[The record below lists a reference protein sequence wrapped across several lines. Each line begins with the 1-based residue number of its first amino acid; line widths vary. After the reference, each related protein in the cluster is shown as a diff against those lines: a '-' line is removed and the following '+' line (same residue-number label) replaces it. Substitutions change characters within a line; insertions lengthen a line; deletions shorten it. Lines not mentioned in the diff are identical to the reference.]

1 MSQAIGTATR
11 PLRVAIIGAGPSG
24 YYAAGALIAQKDVNV
39 SVDIFDRLPTPFGL
53 VRYGVAPDHDKIKSV
68 IRVYEKISSDP
79 RVRFF
84 GNVAFGADLLHDDV
98 RQHFD
103 QIIYAYGSSSDR
115 KLGIPGEELRGA
127 YSATEF
133 VGWYN
138 SHPDYVDL
146 SFDVA
151 TAQNAVV
158 VGNGNVAM
166 DVVRML
172 ATPAAELATTDIAD
186 HALTVL
192 RQSAIQKIYMLGRRG
207 PAQAAFT
214 NPELREL
221 GVLADADVIVSAAD
235 LDLDPAS
242 LAAAQ
247 SDKSTMA
254 NIETLRQY
262 ARRAPAGRPRQII
275 LRFLT
280 SPIELTGVNGHVAA
294 LKIER
299 NELRPNADGTLA
311 ARGTSVYETL
321 PVDII
326 FRAIGYKGLPMPGVP
341 YDTRSGT
348 IPNQQGRVMDP
359 QTKQILPGEYVVG
372 WAKRGPTGVIGT
384 NKADAAETVKL
395 LLHDVPTITPVA
407 DVAAD
412 PQAFV
417 NFLRR
422 QQPSYVTY
430 ADWQRLDRIEIERG
444 KPQGRPRVKFAQ
456 VEEMLDA
463 VRDGKT

>member
-1 MSQAIGTATR
+1 
-11 PLRVAIIGAGPSG
+11 IGAGPSG

-247 SDKSTMA
+247 SDKSIA
-254 NIETLRQY
+254 QNVETLRQY

-280 SPIELTGVNGHVAA
+280 SPVELTGVNGHVAA

-430 ADWQRLDRIEIERG
+430 ADWQRLDRIEVERG